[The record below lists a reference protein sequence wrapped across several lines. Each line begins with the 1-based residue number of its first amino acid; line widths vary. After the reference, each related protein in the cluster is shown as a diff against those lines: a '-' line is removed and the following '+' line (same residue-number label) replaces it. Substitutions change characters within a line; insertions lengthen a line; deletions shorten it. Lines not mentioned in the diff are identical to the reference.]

1 MPFILLPVLT
11 RYLTVA
17 EYGELA
23 IFTIWIS
30 FITVFCG
37 INVFAAA
44 DRKYFE
50 LKDDAG
56 ELAKYMYNCIVILVV
71 SSSIVF
77 MISIF
82 FIDYISTILN
92 LGKGLVLAG
101 IVIAFFNVLI
111 QLRLGQWQV
120 RGRPVKFGMFLIS
133 LSLTNLVVSLILVVN
148 LDMQIEGRVLGIF
161 LPAAI
166 FFTIGLL
173 SLRKDKLLTPKFCL
187 GHIRDAIKFG
197 APLIPHVVGFFLILG
212 IDRAFISHKLGS
224 ESAGI
229 YMVAVQFSL
238 AVSIILNA
246 VNKAFS
252 PWLFNILNGDSY
264 SEKLK
269 VVRITYFLYILISVG
284 VVLSFFVSRSLVNL
298 IVGPDFTDAALLVPF
313 LILGQG
319 IKGFYLLVTNYMF
332 YEKKTEVISAVTI
345 SAGLINVILLTFAID
360 FFGILGA
367 AYSFIFSITIQWLL
381 TWYLASRYV
390 KMPWLS
396 AVYRSDT

>member
-1 MPFILLPVLT
+1 LLPVLT
-11 RYLTVA
+11 RYLTA
-17 EYGELA
+17 AQYGELA
-23 IFTIWIS
+23 IFTIWVS

-37 INVFAAA
+37 LNVFAAA

-50 LKDDAG
+50 LKEDTS
-56 ELAKYMYNCIVILVV
+56 ELAKYIYNCILILLISTSFVVIM
-71 SSSIVF
+71 SIT
-77 MISIF
+77 
-82 FIDYISTILN
+82 FIDLMSTVLN
-92 LGKGLVLAG
+92 LGKTLVLIG
-101 IVIAFFNVLI
+101 IVVAFCNVLI
-111 QLRLGQWQV
+111 QMRLGQWQV
-120 RGRPVKFGMFLIS
+120 RNSPIKFGIFLIS
-133 LSLTNLVVSLILVVN
+133 LSLTNLVVSLFLVVN
-148 LDMQIEGRVLGIF
+148 LDMQIEGRVLGIVF
-161 LPAAI
+161 SAAI
-166 FFTIGLL
+166 FFIIGFLSLQKDRLL
-173 SLRKDKLLTPKFCL
+173 SPTLSAIY
-187 GHIRDAIKFG
+187 IRDALKFG
-197 APLIPHVVGFFLILG
+197 VPLIPHVVGFFLILG

-246 VNKAFS
+246 INKAFS

-269 VVRITYFLYILISVG
+269 VVRITYSLYILISVG
-284 VVLSFFVSRSLVNL
+284 VVLSFFVSSSLVNL

-381 TWYLASRYV
+381 TWYIANKYV
-390 KMPWLS
+390 NMPWLS
-396 AVYRSDT
+396 ALYRSDS